1 MKLEVDKDS
10 IIELYSFI
18 LLGILCD
25 CETNKPFVSSDVS
38 VTFKI
43 DPKLF
48 NKPQCFPAK
57 NIFFKIKSY
66 FPTNFINEFVQGCKS
81 EIKMTEKGNIFEE
94 KDGFYRW
101 SC

>member
-1 MKLEVDKDS
+1 MRLEVDKDS

-57 NIFFKIKSY
+57 KKVFFQSNLT
-66 FPTNFINEFVQGCKS
+66 FQL
-81 EIKMTEKGNIFEE
+81 GN
-94 KDGFYRW
+94 Y
-101 SC
+101 

>member
-1 MKLEVDKDS
+1 MRLEVDKDS

-57 NIFFKIKSY
+57 KVFFQSNLTFQLVLLMNSFRAANQRLK
-66 FPTNFINEFVQGCKS
+66 
-81 EIKMTEKGNIFEE
+81 
-94 KDGFYRW
+94 
-101 SC
+101 